1 MTNSTA
7 AAPQPVQ
14 GNPGDIVF
22 TSCPSGALP
31 GAECGYAMYVHPRE
45 LPTSADIPSRRSV
58 PLDYSN
64 PSAGV
69 AKIALGRYN
78 ATGPNRKGSVFV
90 NPGGPGGPGV
100 GLAINAGSVLQQL
113 VVSSVS

>member
-1 MTNSTA
+1 MKDFPRHPTMK
-7 AAPQPVQ
+7 
-14 GNPGDIVF
+14 F
-22 TSCPSGALP
+22 TGKAVARRLNAVDSCALWTGARIERRVNL
-31 GAECGYAMYVHPRE
+31 GC
-45 LPTSADIPSRRSV
+45 RSV